1 MIRVLLAD
9 DHDFIRSMLVDLLS
23 ASEDIS
29 VVAEC
34 SDGDEVVAAAERSDP
49 DVFILDLAMPRL
61 SGLQAARAVLSVRP
75 DARIILLTANLTV
88 AAVKEAQEIGLA
100 GYLLKGQDPD
110 DLVRHVRTVAAGG
123 TAWGDEAL
131 ATIPHQGHISTSEH
145 DSSDHGERR
154 HGEGLPMTAPI

>member
-23 ASEDIS
+23 ASDDIS

-34 SDGDEVVAAAERSDP
+34 SDGDEVVAAAGRSNP

-61 SGLQAARAVLSVRP
+61 SGLQAARALLAVRP
-75 DARIILLTANLTV
+75 EARTILLTANLSA
-88 AAVKEAQEIGLA
+88 AAVKEALEIGLA

-110 DLVRHVRTVAAGG
+110 ELVRHVRVVAAGG
-123 TAWGDEAL
+123 TAWSPAAL
-131 ATIPHQGHISTSEH
+131 ARPSEGA
-145 DSSDHGERR
+145 SAASG
-154 HGEGLPMTAPI
+154 T